1 MTLAELLN
9 TDIEV
14 IGAWLSEGLRWW
26 TAELTDMLPAPMRRW
41 FETRPSLNAEPLS
54 DGGYRFSRGGRLVM
68 ETPGRSRRARPVT
81 LLLPPGAALVR
92 EVPTSALP
100 ERDLRRMLALD
111 IDRLTPFR
119 AEQVFVDVV
128 LGQSG
133 AGRALVAAIPR
144 EEAIVAIEAAE
155 AAGLEVRALGVAG
168 ASAAEQAI
176 DFLPRMYE
184 ARAIVRPGG
193 DRRLIWAVV
202 AALALVNLGVA
213 VGRDYWELN
222 RLKAEVDAQQPM
234 VARVQAVRGQVL
246 GEERRRTDILAR
258 RTGGDP
264 LRMLDALTSAVPS
277 GAWVD
282 KLAFDGR
289 SARVS
294 GYRQDQIDVAA
305 ALRAAPALTNVR
317 SSGGDLLTRQ
327 AAGQPFDLTADLKG
341 IEPRADA
348 PKRGQGG

>member
-1 MTLAELLN
+1 
-9 TDIEV
+9 
-14 IGAWLSEGLRWW
+14 
-26 TAELTDMLPAPMRRW
+26 MRRW
-41 FETRPSLNAEPLS
+41 FETRPSLNAEPLP

-193 DRRLIWAVV
+193 DRRLI
-202 AALALVNLGVA
+202 
-213 VGRDYWELN
+213 
-222 RLKAEVDAQQPM
+222 
-234 VARVQAVRGQVL
+234 
-246 GEERRRTDILAR
+246 
-258 RTGGDP
+258 
-264 LRMLDALTSAVPS
+264 
-277 GAWVD
+277 
-282 KLAFDGR
+282 
-289 SARVS
+289 
-294 GYRQDQIDVAA
+294 
-305 ALRAAPALTNVR
+305 
-317 SSGGDLLTRQ
+317 
-327 AAGQPFDLTADLKG
+327 
-341 IEPRADA
+341 
-348 PKRGQGG
+348 